1 MRKNDPVTVLGA
13 AKSALIFL
21 SFALPLI
28 LAPFL
33 LGGVYTHLPVNM
45 VLIALTSTLYLCW
58 GGWMFAAGKRLFVP
72 YLLLPFGVII
82 LWGLFQ
88 LLPLPPAL
96 TALLSPKGHYFHTIA
111 GPQGWRPLTM
121 SLPDTIYSLMRTA
134 VLVLFA
140 VMLQRTLE
148 GEHRGWRRIIT
159 DTIILSAVA
168 VFAFGFFLKI
178 TGQTQWL
185 GSLLRGPLLIHPT
198 LINMNHAAAFF
209 GIAALL
215 SLSMATDAD
224 FARARVFYGA
234 LFFVNLLGVI
244 MTLSRG
250 GILAVLL
257 AILLFGALKYLKHR
271 TTAVAL
277 PTLFVIVAVLTAFY
291 IGYRF
296 IVAEFDMT
304 RPDYFD
310 KFALLAT
317 VREYFAD
324 FWLTGSGFGSF
335 MHVYPYYQGDPGLFF
350 IQLENEPVQFALE
363 HGIVVALIAAALFV
377 WFFVKYN
384 RGTHLRC
391 GAAAILLFL
400 LMHNTLDFNLHD
412 LAILFPAVAVYL
424 MASGA
429 FELKGWRRHLF
440 LGVTMVAAAGLLY
453 GATRGDELDFYRVKD
468 TLAYETLIERY
479 PADLKPPLREALR
492 HYNAQT
498 SAEFLRSLPYLS
510 EATAKAPYYYF
521 VYYLTGSALLRLGS
535 VDGALPIFAES
546 IRRVPD
552 ARTGVLLKDIF
563 RQLRTQG
570 LDRRM
575 RELLPFDRPTVQPVI
590 AQFIGAQND
599 RPELVEYFIEGREIE
614 FFETA
619 GNAYMQRNK
628 YDKLDAL
635 LDLIQPRLGGLPG
648 PAKGRYYLFRGAS
661 ARQKKDYADA
671 ILQMERG
678 TPLTGSFADLLP
690 LAQLY
695 IRHAPEKC
703 AAMDTLLQDK
713 ALIRKGDL
721 ASYYRWKSDWF
732 MSRGELRDSLKYL
745 LKGADIGDNPQWRIE
760 AARRLAGAG
769 LYDEAIGELTHL
781 RLSRKKIDI
790 AAIDKLIEE
799 YRSRVNKKQDGLMK
813 ELLLEK

>member
-1 MRKNDPVTVLGA
+1 MPIVKNI
-13 AKSALIFL
+13 LIFL
-21 SFALPLI
+21 SFAAPII

-45 VLIALTSTLYLCW
+45 ILIALTAALYLAW
-58 GGWMFAAGKRLFVP
+58 GGWMFVAGKRLFVP
-72 YLLLPFGVII
+72 YLLLPLGVLI

-96 TALLSPKGHYFHTIA
+96 IALLSPKAHYFHTLA
-111 GPQGWRPLTM
+111 GPAGWRPLTM
-121 SLPDTIYSLMRTA
+121 SLPDTIYSLLRTGA
-134 VLVLFA
+134 LVLFA

-148 GEHRGWRRIIT
+148 GEHRGWRRAIT
-159 DTIILSAVA
+159 DTIILTAVA
-168 VFAFGFFLKI
+168 VFVFGVFLKM
-178 TGQTQWL
+178 TGETQWL

-209 GIAALL
+209 GVAALL
-215 SLSMATDAD
+215 SLATATEAD

-250 GILAVLL
+250 GILASLL
-257 AILLFGALKYLKHR
+257 AVILFGALKYLKHR

-291 IGYRF
+291 IGYQF

-310 KFALLAT
+310 KFALIVT
-317 VREYFAD
+317 VREYLAD
-324 FWLTGSGFGSF
+324 FWLAGSGFGSF

-363 HGIVVALIAAALFV
+363 HGILVAFIAAALFV

-384 RGTHLRC
+384 RGKHLRC

-429 FELKGWRRHLF
+429 FELKGRRRHLF
-440 LGVTMVAAAGLLY
+440 LGITMLAAAGLIY
-453 GATRGDELDFYRVKD
+453 GATTGDELDFYRVKD
-468 TLAYETLIERY
+468 TLPYETLIERY
-479 PADLKPPLREALR
+479 PADFKPALREALR

-498 SAEFLRSLPYLS
+498 DGAFLQSLPYLS
-510 EATAKAPYYYF
+510 EATAKAPDYYF

-535 VDGALPIFAES
+535 TDGALPIFTES
-546 IRRVPD
+546 VRRVPD
-552 ARTGVLLKDIF
+552 NRLGSLLHDIF
-563 RQLRTQG
+563 RQLRAQG
-570 LDRRM
+570 LDKRI
-575 RELLPFDRPTVQPVI
+575 RELLPFERPFAQPVI
-590 AQFIGAQND
+590 AQFIGAQNAA
-599 RPELVEYFIEGREIE
+599 PELVEYFIEGREIE

-619 GNAYMQRNK
+619 GNSYIQRGK
-628 YDKLDAL
+628 YDL
-635 LDLIQPRLGGLPG
+635 LDTLLDMIEPRLEGLPMT
-648 PAKGRYYLFRGAS
+648 AKGRYYLFRGAS
-661 ARQKKDYADA
+661 LRQKKDHAGA

-678 TPLTGSFADLLP
+678 TTLTGNFNDLLQ

-695 IRHAPEKC
+695 IQYAPEKC
-703 AAMDTLLQDK
+703 AAMDGRLQDK
-713 ALIRKGDL
+713 ALIRKDDL
-721 ASYYRWKSDWF
+721 ARYYRWKSDWL
-732 MSRGELRDSLKYL
+732 MKRGELRDSLKYL
-745 LKGADIGDNPQWRIE
+745 LKGADIGGNPQWRID

-769 LYDEAIGELTHL
+769 LYEEAIAELTHL

-790 AAIDKLIEE
+790 VAIDKLIEE
-799 YRSRVNKKQDGLMK
+799 YRNRVNRKQDGLMK

>member
-1 MRKNDPVTVLGA
+1 VT
-13 AKSALIFL
+13 KIALIFF

-33 LGGVYTHLPVNM
+33 LGGVYTHIPVNM
-45 VLIALTSTLYLCW
+45 ALIALTAALYLLW
-58 GGWMFAAGKRLFVP
+58 GGWMFITGKRLFVP
-72 YLLLPFGVII
+72 YLILPFGLLM
-82 LWGLFQ
+82 LWGLFH
-88 LLPLPPAL
+88 LLPLLPAFV
-96 TALLSPKGHYFHTIA
+96 ALLSPQGHYFHTLA
-111 GPQGWRPLTM
+111 GSQGWRPLTM
-121 SLPDTIYSLMRTA
+121 SSPDTLYSILRTA
-134 VLVLFA
+134 ALCLFA
-140 VMLQRTLE
+140 LMLQRTLE
-148 GEHRGWRRIIT
+148 GEHRGWRRVVT
-159 DTIILSAVA
+159 DTVILTAVA
-168 VFAFGFFLKI
+168 VFVFGFFLKI
-178 TGQTQWL
+178 TGETHWL
-185 GSLLRGPLLIHPT
+185 GSQLRGPLLIHPT

-215 SLSMATDAD
+215 SLSMATEAD

-234 LFFVNLLGVI
+234 LFFVNLLAVI

-257 AILLFGALKYLKHR
+257 AIVLFGALKYLKHR

-277 PTLFVIVAVLTAFY
+277 PTIFVIVAVLTAFY

-310 KFALLAT
+310 KFALIAT
-317 VREYFAD
+317 VKEYFAD

-363 HGIVVALIAAALFV
+363 HGIIVALVAAALFV

-429 FELKGWRRHLF
+429 FELKGLRRHLF
-440 LGVTMVAAAGLLY
+440 LGVTMIAAAGLIY

-468 TLAYETLIERY
+468 TLPYETLIERY
-479 PADLKPPLREALR
+479 PADLKPPLREAIR

-498 SAEFLRSLPYLS
+498 TESFLKSLPYLS
-510 EATAKAPYYYF
+510 EATAKAPDYYF
-521 VYYLTGSALLRLGS
+521 VYYLTGSSLLRLGS
-535 VDGALPIFAES
+535 VDNALPLFAES
-546 IRRVPD
+546 VRRVPD
-552 ARTGVLLKDIF
+552 PRLRSLLNDIL
-563 RQLRTQG
+563 RQLRAQG
-570 LDRRM
+570 LDRRI
-575 RELLPFDRPTVQPVI
+575 RELLPFDRPSAQPVI
-590 AQFIGAQND
+590 AQFIGAQSD
-599 RPELVEYFIEGREIE
+599 HPELVEYFVEGREIE

-619 GNAYMQRNK
+619 GNSYLLRGK
-628 YDKLDAL
+628 YDALDAL
-635 LDLIQPRLGGLPG
+635 LDRIEPRLDHLPG

-661 ARQKKDYADA
+661 ARQKKDYAGA
-671 ILQMERG
+671 IIQMERG
-678 TPLTGSFADLLP
+678 TALTGAFNDLLP

-695 IRHAPEKC
+695 IQHAPEKC
-703 AAMDTLLQDK
+703 AAMDGHLQDK
-713 ALIRKGDL
+713 ALLRKDDL
-721 ASYYRWKSDWF
+721 ARYYRWKSDWL

-745 LKGADIGDNPQWRIE
+745 LKGADIADNQQWRID

-769 LYDEAIGELTHL
+769 FYDEAIAELTHL
-781 RLSRKKIDI
+781 RLSRKKIDTVL
-790 AAIDKLIEE
+790 IDNLLEE
-799 YRSRVNKKQDGLMK
+799 YRTRVKKKREGLMK
-813 ELLLEK
+813 EILLEK